1 MATDVG
7 HQTEPSISRLVG
19 GIIDDT
25 QRLLAQQTDLLK
37 ADIRKDLRE
46 AKETGLAL
54 GLAGVLL
61 GLGGL
66 LLLFMFVHLLHWL
79 WPEQLPLWG
88 SFAIVGGLL
97 TAVGAGA
104 FIHAKQKLDNLNPLP
119 ENSVEA
125 MKENLQWKTNPR

>member
-1 MATDVG
+1 MATDVSP
-7 HQTEPSISRLVG
+7 QTEPSVSRLLG
-19 GIIDDT
+19 GIVDDA
-25 QRLLAQQTDLLK
+25 QRLMAQQADLLK

-54 GLAGVLL
+54 ATAGVLL

-66 LLLFMFVHLLHWL
+66 LLLLMLVHLLNWL

-88 SFAIVGGLL
+88 SYGIVGGVL
-97 TAVGAGA
+97 TAVGVAA
-104 FIHAKQKLDNLNPLP
+104 FIHGRQKLDQLNPLP

-125 MKENLQWKTNPR
+125 LKENLQWQTNPR

>member
-7 HQTEPSISRLVG
+7 HQNDTSVSRLVA

-25 QRLLAQQTDLLK
+25 QRLLTQQTELLK

-46 AKETGLAL
+46 TKDTGLAL
-54 GLAGVLL
+54 GLATVLL

-66 LLLFMFVHLLHWL
+66 LLLFMLVYLLNWL

-88 SFAIVGGLL
+88 SFGIVGGLL
-97 TAVGAGA
+97 TAVGAVAYYHGR
-104 FIHAKQKLDNLNPLP
+104 QKLEHLNPLP

-125 MKENLQWKTNPR
+125 IKENLQWKTNPR

>member
-1 MATDVG
+1 MPTDVSP
-7 HQTEPSISRLVG
+7 QTEPSMSRLVS

-25 QRLLAQQTDLLK
+25 QRLLTQHAELLK

-54 GLAGVLL
+54 GLAAVLL

-66 LLLFMFVHLLHWL
+66 LLLIMLALLLSWL
-79 WPEQLPLWG
+79 WPQLPLWG
-88 SFAIVGGLL
+88 SFAIVGGAV
-97 TAVGAGA
+97 TAIGAAA
-104 FIHAKQKLDNLNPLP
+104 FFYGREKLEHLNPLP

-125 MKENLQWKTNPR
+125 VKEDLQWKTNPR

>member
-1 MATDVG
+1 MATDVSP
-7 HQTEPSISRLVG
+7 QTEPSMSRLVS

-25 QRLLAQQTDLLK
+25 QRLLTQHAQLLK

-66 LLLFMFVHLLHWL
+66 LLLIMLALLLNWL
-79 WPEQLPLWG
+79 WPQLPLWG
-88 SFAIVGGLL
+88 SFAIVGGPV
-97 TAVGAGA
+97 TAIGAAA
-104 FIHAKQKLDNLNPLP
+104 FFYGREKLEHLNPLP

-125 MKENLQWKTNPR
+125 VKEDLQWKTNPR